1 MARRVVLLLAV
12 AVAAVAGSAGARDI
26 RLPEEALLRGNV
38 LIAEAFTRT
47 VGDEVVPIEYP
58 AWPGSK
64 GMKPSTWF
72 AVRIEAHPGD
82 VIVLAPGDYDAE
94 IWIFTPNLTVRTD
107 PEATSLAVIR
117 GTIEVDADRVTLE
130 RLAVTASADPTT
142 SGHGIEV
149 NRNRVRSIVI
159 RDCSSSGNQWTGIH
173 TIGASGMIDEMRV
186 ERCILQNNGMDGM
199 DSTSVR
205 RLVVIG
211 CTITGNGWGLATG
224 VGIRIGHSVGD
235 VQLLDNVVADNRYA
249 NVYRASG

>member
-1 MARRVVLLLAV
+1 MTHRVVLLLVAV
-12 AVAAVAGSAGARDI
+12 VAAVAGSVGARDI
-26 RLPEEALLRGNV
+26 RLPEEAPVRGNV

-58 AWPGSK
+58 AWPGSR
-64 GMKPSTWF
+64 GMKPATWF
-72 AVRIEAHPGD
+72 AVRIEAHRGD
-82 VIVLAPGDYDAE
+82 VVILAPGDYDAE
-94 IWIFTPNLTVRTD
+94 IWIFTPNLIVRTD
-107 PEATSLAVIR
+107 PGATSLAVIR
-117 GTIEVDADRVTLE
+117 GTIEVDADGVTLE
-130 RLAVTASADPTT
+130 RLADTASADPTT
-142 SGHGIEV
+142 RGHGIEV

-173 TIGASGMIDEMRV
+173 TIGASGTSDEMRV
-186 ERCILQNNGMDGM
+186 ERCMLQNNGMDGM
-199 DSTSVR
+199 DATSVR